1 MSWLE
6 KREELA
12 RRERDIKRKKTI
24 LNLELAIVRKEVD
37 FALQRVRE
45 EYAKKQEQKMKRM
58 RWIGAGKE

>member
-1 MSWLE
+1 M
-6 KREELA
+6 
-12 RRERDIKRKKTI
+12 I